1 MGSSKQSCMFWKS
14 HHFLMKTFSIRL
26 DFMLLRGIIMMSTF
40 ME

>member
-1 MGSSKQSCMFWKS
+1 MVVSEKV
-14 HHFLMKTFSIRL
+14 FLFFYILL